1 MGEAVHP
8 SIPQGERRGC
18 AGAEFVLLE
27 EGRFDIFRELKPVVI
42 EIGSPFTLRYLRA
55 NGEGAPALSLSY
67 WGMWDSISSGT

>member
-18 AGAEFVLLE
+18 AGAELVLLE

-42 EIGSPFTLRYLRA
+42 EIGSPFALRYRRA
-55 NGEGAPALSLSY
+55 KGIKFPQLGVYEREAGP
-67 WGMWDSISSGT
+67 T